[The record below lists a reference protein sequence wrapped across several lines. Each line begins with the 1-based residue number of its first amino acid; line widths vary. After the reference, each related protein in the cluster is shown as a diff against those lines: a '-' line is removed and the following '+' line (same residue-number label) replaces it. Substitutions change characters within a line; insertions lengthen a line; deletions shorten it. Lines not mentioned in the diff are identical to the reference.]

1 MDGDL
6 SDEIER
12 WEIDRI
18 EWTSNELDAALRAG
32 WQPFAVSDG
41 LVPWIYIRRR
51 RVEVSDG
58 R

>member
-1 MDGDL
+1 MGDGLLTEIECWDL
-6 SDEIER
+6 YRMQWGSDELDEALEDG
-12 WEIDRI
+12 WE
-18 EWTSNELDAALRAG
+18 
-32 WQPFAVSDG
+32 PFAVSDG